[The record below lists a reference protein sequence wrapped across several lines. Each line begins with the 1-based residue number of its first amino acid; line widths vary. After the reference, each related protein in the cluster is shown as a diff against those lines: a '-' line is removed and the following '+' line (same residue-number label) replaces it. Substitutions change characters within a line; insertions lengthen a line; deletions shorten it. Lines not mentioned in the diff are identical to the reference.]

1 MAGALESPYDF
12 VNILRMQIS
21 RRSLLKSAA
30 ATAAAGGISG
40 CASNQADSNGHG
52 VKRASREELEHV
64 AQQPILKLDS
74 LKEPVIVESV
84 ELLRNGKTF
93 LLRTRSK
100 AGVEAISVP
109 NSSRM
114 EQLYPLFLSSIM
126 PFFVG
131 KDARALED
139 HLWEVFRW
147 RDNYKYQGLAL
158 WCGVAAME
166 IALLEL
172 MAQTA
177 KRPVADLFGGALRR
191 DIPIYT
197 ASGVRGNTPEEEI
210 EHLKKLVEESGARAL
225 KYRLGGRMN
234 RNVDSLPGRS
244 EALIPLVRKTFGDG
258 MMLYADSN
266 SSYDVKESIRIGKM
280 MEEQGYGFFEEP
292 VEFDRIW
299 ECKDVADALKIPIA
313 LGEQE
318 FSERRFAWCIENR
331 ACDIVQP
338 DLHYY
343 GGLIRSSKVARMAA
357 AVGMNVVPHMSGGS
371 LGYLEVVHFAS
382 FTPNIGPFQ
391 EFKGNADIPVECET
405 SSLKAEKGMVRC
417 PSGVGFGVKIEKS
430 FLEKA
435 TVVKI

>member
-1 MAGALESPYDF
+1 
-12 VNILRMQIS
+12 MQIS
-21 RRSLLKSAA
+21 RRSFIQSAA
-30 ATAAAGGISG
+30 AGTVSGGVLGCATSQKKGAGGGPARVST
-40 CASNQADSNGHG
+40 Q
-52 VKRASREELEHV
+52 ELARV
-64 AQQPILKLDS
+64 AQQPVLKLDA
-74 LKEPVIVESV
+74 LKEPMIVESV
-84 ELLRNGKTF
+84 ELLRNKNTF

-100 AGVEAISVP
+100 AGVEAITVP

-131 KDARALED
+131 KDARELEN

-166 IALLEL
+166 MALLEL

-177 KRPVADLFGGALRR
+177 QRPVADFFGGAIRR

-197 ASGVRGNTPEEEI
+197 ASGVRGNKPEEEI

-225 KYRLGGRMN
+225 KFRLGGRMN
-234 RNVDSLPGRS
+234 KNVDSLSGRS
-244 EALIPLVRKTFGDG
+244 EALIPLVRKTFGDQ
-258 MMLYADSN
+258 MTLYADAN
-266 SSYDVKESIRIGKM
+266 SSYDVKNSIRIGRM

-299 ECKDVADALKIPIA
+299 ECKEVADALTIPIA

-331 ACDIVQP
+331 AMDVVQP

-343 GGLIRSSKVARMAA
+343 GGFVRSTKVARMAA
-357 AVGMNVVPHMSGGS
+357 AAGLVVVPHMSGGS

-382 FTPNIGPFQ
+382 FTPNIGPFM

-405 SSLKAEKGMVRC
+405 SSLKGEKGMVRC

-430 FLEKA
+430 FLEQARKM
-435 TVVKI
+435 TT

>member
-1 MAGALESPYDF
+1 MLK
-12 VNILRMQIS
+12 S
-21 RRSLLKSAA
+21 RRSFLK
-30 ATAAAGGISG
+30 TAGAGAVAGTVIG
-40 CASNQADSNGHG
+40 CAADGRQGEKGSR
-52 VKRASREELEHV
+52 RAVTQEELGRV
-64 AQQPILKLDS
+64 LDAPV
-74 LKEPVIVESV
+74 LNTKFLREPVIVESV

-114 EQLYPLFLSSIM
+114 EMLYPLFVSSIM

-131 KDARALED
+131 KDARELEK
-139 HLWEVFRW
+139 HLWEVFRY

-166 IALLEL
+166 MALLEL

-177 KRPVADLFGGALRR
+177 KRPMADFFGGAIKR

-197 ASGVRGNTPEEEI
+197 ASGVRGNTPEAEI
-210 EHLKKLVEESGARAL
+210 EHLQKLVAESGAKAL

-258 MMLYADSN
+258 MTLYADSN
-266 SSYDVKESIRIGKM
+266 SSYDVKNSIRIGKM
-280 MEEQGYGFFEEP
+280 MEEHGYGFFEEP

-299 ECKDVADALKIPIA
+299 ECKEVADALTIPIA

-318 FSERRFAWCIENR
+318 FSERRFAWCIGNR

-343 GGLIRSSKVARMAA
+343 GGLIRSSRVARMAA
-357 AVGMNVVPHMSGGS
+357 AAGMAVVPHMSGGS

-382 FTPNIGPFQ
+382 WTPNIGPFQ

-417 PSGVGFGVKIEKS
+417 PSGVGFGVKVDPE
-430 FLEKA
+430 FLGKA
-435 TVVKI
+435 RRVEI

>member
-1 MAGALESPYDF
+1 
-12 VNILRMQIS
+12 MQIS

-30 ATAAAGGISG
+30 ATAAASGISG
-40 CASNQADSNGHG
+40 CASSPSESNGRSAKH
-52 VKRASREELEHV
+52 ASREELEHI
-64 AQQPILKLDS
+64 ALQPVLKLDS

-84 ELLRNGKTF
+84 ELLRIGKTF

-131 KDARALED
+131 KDARQLEN
-139 HLWEVFRW
+139 HLWDVFRW

-166 IALLEL
+166 MALLEL

-177 KRPVADLFGGALRR
+177 KRPVADFFGGAIRR

-197 ASGVRGNTPEEEI
+197 ASGVRGNKPEEEI
-210 EHLKKLVEESGARAL
+210 EHLQTLVEESGAKAL

-244 EALIPLVRKTFGDG
+244 EALIPLVRKTFGDE
-258 MMLYADSN
+258 MTLYADSN
-266 SSYDVKESIRIGKM
+266 SSYDVKNSIRIGRM
-280 MEEQGYGFFEEP
+280 MEEYGYGFFEEP

-299 ECKDVADALKIPIA
+299 ECKEVADALKIPIA

-331 ACDIVQP
+331 AMDVVQP

-343 GGLIRSSKVARMAA
+343 GGFVRSMRVARMAA
-357 AVGMNVVPHMSGGS
+357 AAGMPVVPHMSGGS

-417 PSGVGFGVKIEKS
+417 PSGVGWGVRIEKS

-435 TVVKI
+435 KKVVV

>member
-1 MAGALESPYDF
+1 
-12 VNILRMQIS
+12 MQIT
-21 RRSLLKSAA
+21 RRNLLKSAA
-30 ATAAAGGISG
+30 AGTVSGGVLGCANDHRDAAGGE
-40 CASNQADSNGHG
+40 
-52 VKRASREELEHV
+52 RARVSVEELNRVVERSV
-64 AQQPILKLDS
+64 LKLDS

-100 AGVEAISVP
+100 SGVEAISVP

-114 EQLYPLFLSSIM
+114 EQLYPLFLSSIL

-131 KDARALED
+131 KDARELEN

-166 IALLEL
+166 MALLEL

-177 KRPVADLFGGALRR
+177 QGPVADLFGGAIRR

-197 ASGVRGNTPEEEI
+197 ASGVRGNRPEEEI

-244 EALIPLVRKTFGDG
+244 EALIPLVRKTFGDS
-258 MMLYADSN
+258 MTLYADSN
-266 SSYDVKESIRIGKM
+266 SSYDVKNSIRIGRI
-280 MEEQGYGFFEEP
+280 MEEYGYGFFEEP

-299 ECKDVADALKIPIA
+299 ECKEVADALRIPIA

-331 ACDIVQP
+331 AMDIVQP

-343 GGLIRSSKVARMAA
+343 GGFVRSTRVARMAA
-357 AVGMNVVPHMSGGS
+357 AAGLVVVPHMSGGS

-391 EFKGNADIPVECET
+391 EFKGNADIPVECDS

-417 PSGVGFGVKIEKS
+417 PTGVGFGVKIEKT
-430 FLEKA
+430 FLGGAKRVNA
-435 TVVKI
+435 

>member
-1 MAGALESPYDF
+1 
-12 VNILRMQIS
+12 MQIS
-21 RRSLLKSAA
+21 RRSLLQSAA
-30 ATAAAGGISG
+30 MGAVAAQLSG
-40 CASNQADSNGHG
+40 CRANHADADGRG
-52 VKRASREELEHV
+52 VRSVSREELEHV
-64 AQQPILKLDS
+64 LQRPVLKLDM

-114 EQLYPLFLSSIM
+114 EMLYPFFLSSVL

-131 KDARALED
+131 KDARELEN
-139 HLWEVFRW
+139 HLWEVFRF

-166 IALLEL
+166 MALLEL
-172 MAQTA
+172 MAQSA
-177 KRPVADLFGGALRR
+177 QRPVADFFGGALRR

-197 ASGVRGNTPEEEI
+197 ASGVRGNRPEEEI

-244 EALIPLVRKTFGDG
+244 EALIPLVRKTFGDS
-258 MMLYADSN
+258 MTLYADSN
-266 SSYDVKESIRIGKM
+266 SSYDVKNSIRIGRM
-280 MEEQGYGFFEEP
+280 MEEHGYGFFEEP

-299 ECKDVADALKIPIA
+299 ECKDVADALRIPIA

-343 GGLIRSSKVARMAA
+343 GGMIRSARVARMAA
-357 AVGMNVVPHMSGGS
+357 AAGMKIVPHMSGGS

-391 EFKGNADIPVECET
+391 EFKGNADIPVECES
-405 SSLKAEKGMVRC
+405 SSLKGEKGMVRC
-417 PSGVGFGVKIEKS
+417 PSGVGWGVRIEKS
-430 FLEKA
+430 FLEGAKK
-435 TVVKI
+435 VGS

>member
-1 MAGALESPYDF
+1 MH
-12 VNILRMQIS
+12 IS
-21 RRSLLKSAA
+21 RRMALKSAA
-30 ATAAAGGISG
+30 AGALAGGISG
-40 CASNQADSNGHG
+40 CASNPNKPEARGRTQT
-52 VKRASREELEHV
+52 SREELERI
-64 AQQPILKLDS
+64 AQQPVLKLDA
-74 LKEPVIVESV
+74 LREPVIVDSV
-84 ELLRNGKTF
+84 ELLRNKNTF

-100 AGVEAISVP
+100 AGVEAITVP

-114 EQLYPLFLSSIM
+114 EVLYPLFLSSIM

-131 KDARALED
+131 KDARELEN

-166 IALLEL
+166 MALLEL

-177 KRPVADLFGGALRR
+177 QKPVEEFFGGMIRR

-197 ASGVRGNTPEEEI
+197 ASGVRGNKPEEEI
-210 EHLKKLVEESGARAL
+210 EHLKKLVEESGAQAL

-234 RNVDSLPGRS
+234 KNVDSLPGRS
-244 EALIPLVRKTFGDG
+244 EALIPLVRKTFGDR
-258 MMLYADSN
+258 MTLYADAN
-266 SSYDVKESIRIGKM
+266 SSYDVKNSIRIGRM
-280 MEEQGYGFFEEP
+280 MEDYGYGFFEEP

-299 ECKDVADALKIPIA
+299 ECKEVADALKIPIA

-318 FSERRFAWCIENR
+318 FSERRFAWCVENR
-331 ACDIVQP
+331 AMDVVQP

-343 GGLIRSSKVARMAA
+343 GGFVRSTRVARMAA
-357 AVGMNVVPHMSGGS
+357 TAGLVVVPHMSGGS

-382 FTPNIGPFQ
+382 FTPNIGPFM

-417 PSGVGFGVKIEKS
+417 PTGVGWGVNIEKS
-430 FLEKA
+430 FVNGSKKV
-435 TVVKI
+435 TV

>member
-1 MAGALESPYDF
+1 MLNSRRDFLAAGAGTVAGAL
-12 VNILRMQIS
+12 
-21 RRSLLKSAA
+21 A
-30 ATAAAGGISG
+30 G
-40 CASNQADSNGHG
+40 CASDGRREDS
-52 VKRASREELEHV
+52 ASKHPATREELAGV
-64 AQQPILKLDS
+64 LDQPVLKLEA
-74 LKEPVIVESV
+74 LKDPVIVESV
-84 ELLRNGKTF
+84 ELLRNKNTF

-100 AGVEAISVP
+100 AGVEAITVP

-131 KDARALED
+131 KDARELEN

-166 IALLEL
+166 MALLEL
-172 MAQTA
+172 MAQTVQ
-177 KRPVADLFGGALRR
+177 RPVADFFGGAIRR

-197 ASGVRGNTPEEEI
+197 ASGVRGNKPEEEI
-210 EHLKKLVEESGARAL
+210 EHLKKLVEESGARAP

-234 RNVDSLPGRS
+234 KNVDSLPGRS
-244 EALIPLVRKTFGDG
+244 EALIPLVRKTFGDQ
-258 MMLYADSN
+258 MTLYADAN
-266 SSYDVKESIRIGKM
+266 SSYDVKHSIRIGKM
-280 MEEQGYGFFEEP
+280 MEEYGYGFFEEP

-299 ECKDVADALKIPIA
+299 ECKEVADALRIPIA

-331 ACDIVQP
+331 AMDVVQP

-343 GGLIRSSKVARMAA
+343 GGFVRSTKVARMVAKA
-357 AVGMNVVPHMSGGS
+357 GLVVVPHMSGGS

-382 FTPNIGPFQ
+382 FTPNIGAFM
-391 EFKGNADIPVECET
+391 EFKGNADIPVECDS
-405 SSLKAEKGMVRC
+405 SSLKAEKGSVKC
-417 PSGVGFGVKIEKS
+417 PTGVGWGVRIEKG
-430 FLEKA
+430 FLEGAKRV
-435 TVVKI
+435 TV

>member
-1 MAGALESPYDF
+1 MGD
-12 VNILRMQIS
+12 S
-21 RRSLLKSAA
+21 RRDFLKTVGVAA
-30 ATAAAGGISG
+30 VTPNLAG
-40 CASNQADSNGHG
+40 CATEGRRSDGSDRSPVTRDQ
-52 VKRASREELEHV
+52 LERV
-64 AQQPILKLDS
+64 VQQPVLKLEA

-84 ELLRNGKTF
+84 ELLRNKNTF

-100 AGVEAISVP
+100 AGVEAITVP

-131 KDARALED
+131 KDARELEN
-139 HLWEVFRW
+139 HLWEIFRW

-166 IALLEL
+166 MALLEL

-177 KRPVADLFGGALRR
+177 QRPVADFFGGMIRR
-191 DIPIYT
+191 GISSYT
-197 ASGVRGNTPEEEI
+197 ASGVRGNKPEEEI
-210 EHLKKLVEESGARAL
+210 EHLKKLVEESGAQAL

-244 EALIPLVRKTFGDG
+244 EALIPLVRKTFGDQ
-258 MMLYADSN
+258 MTLYADSN
-266 SSYDVKESIRIGKM
+266 SSYDVKNSIRIGRI
-280 MEEQGYGFFEEP
+280 MEEYGYGFFEEP

-299 ECKDVADALKIPIA
+299 ECKEVADALTIPIA

-331 ACDIVQP
+331 AMDIVQP

-343 GGLIRSSKVARMAA
+343 GGFIRSTKVARMAA
-357 AVGMNVVPHMSGGS
+357 TAGLVVVPHMSGGS

-382 FTPNIGPFQ
+382 FTPNIGPFM

-417 PSGVGFGVKIEKS
+417 PTGVGWGVNIEKS
-430 FLEKA
+430 FVNGSK
-435 TVVKI
+435 

>member
-1 MAGALESPYDF
+1 MTF
-12 VNILRMQIS
+12 
-21 RRSLLKSAA
+21 LLAFRDANLQTKLIAIGGGR
-30 ATAAAGGISG
+30 GGISG
-40 CASNQADSNGHG
+40 NIG
-52 VKRASREELEHV
+52 VCGESCGFGGARCGRRGREALEHV
-64 AQQPILKLDS
+64 VGQPVLKLDS

-114 EQLYPLFLSSIM
+114 EQLYPLFLISIM

-131 KDARALED
+131 KDARELEN
-139 HLWEVFRW
+139 HLWEIFRW
-147 RDNYKYQGLAL
+147 RDNYKYQGVAL

-166 IALLEL
+166 MALLEL

-177 KRPVADLFGGALRR
+177 KRPVADFFGGAIRR

-197 ASGVRGNTPEEEI
+197 ASGVRGNRPEEEI

-258 MMLYADSN
+258 MTLYADSN
-266 SSYDVKESIRIGKM
+266 SSYDVKNSIRIGRM
-280 MEEQGYGFFEEP
+280 MEEYGYGFFEEP

-299 ECKDVADALKIPIA
+299 ECKEVADALKIPIA

-331 ACDIVQP
+331 AMDVVQP

-343 GGLIRSSKVARMAA
+343 GGFVRSTRVARMAA
-357 AVGMNVVPHMSGGS
+357 AAGLNVVPHMSGGS

-391 EFKGNADIPVECET
+391 EFKGNADIPVECDS

-417 PSGVGFGVKIEKS
+417 PNGVGWGVKIDPS
-430 FLEKA
+430 YLGKA
-435 TVVKI
+435 KRVEV